1 MTEEQYTE
9 LRENL
14 EEEFSNLDFPVYNP
28 MEMASDL
35 SEGSETVFEGDDF
48 EYPAS
53 KFATQLR
60 RKMDECSNGGFPYES
75 AEELIEDTIEAMEM
89 DGVVN
94 Q

>member
-14 EEEFSNLDFPVYNP
+14 EEEFSNLDYPVYNP

-35 SEGSETVFEGDDF
+35 SEGSETVFEGDGF

-60 RKMDECSNGGFPYES
+60 RKMDDCKHNGFPYES
-75 AEELIEDTIEAMEM
+75 ADELIEDTIEAMKM
-89 DGVVN
+89 DGVMD